1 MGKYTST
8 ISQMKSDILKSLSEL
23 EKGYGKRKL
32 AIRRETGI
40 PMSILTVL
48 LKELKHEGNIELIM
62 IWSESTGMPN
72 GSGYCLSGNLK
83 N

>member
-8 ISQMKSDILKSLSEL
+8 ISQM
-23 EKGYGKRKL
+23 KL

>member
-40 PMSILTVL
+40 PMSLLTVL